1 MAILDIINNIPP
13 AIIPKSERMDASE
26 NDAKIPTAD
35 TVLIKN
41 FIFNSSPFILAPAH
55 IHGMQARANFPQIGG
70 N

>member
-1 MAILDIINNIPP
+1 MTNSIPP
-13 AIIPKSERMDASE
+13 TKSPKSERMDTIE
-26 NDAKIPTAD
+26 NDAKIPTVD